1 MLIFN
6 VAKMIVSRDECQL
19 SVDPLNSAKRL
30 RAVHHFSAL
39 WLYSLLSLLFS
50 TPSSSLL
57 ELEEAKNWAKTIL
70 TFVGLVLI

>member
-39 WLYSLLSLLFS
+39 
-50 TPSSSLL
+50 
-57 ELEEAKNWAKTIL
+57 
-70 TFVGLVLI
+70 